1 MFLVNTFK
9 AVVLIGI
16 VGRLTQLQIMQSR
29 KYKFLSDNNRFR
41 EVKFSS
47 PRGIIQDYF
56 GNEIASNVKIY
67 QAHLVPENTKNIDEL
82 FYRLKSLI
90 NLTDEKIFLLKK
102 KNS

>member
-16 VGRLTQLQIMQSR
+16 VGRLTQLQIMHSR
-29 KYKFLSDNNRFR
+29 EYKLLSDNNRFR
-41 EVKFSS
+41 EVKFS
-47 PRGIIQDYF
+47 PLRGIIQDYF
-56 GNEIASNVKIY
+56 GNEIASNVKTY

-102 KNS
+102 KK